1 VNASL
6 ASRPIRLGL
15 TALIIVGAIAGGVA
29 LIQRA
34 SGGEPAAAPPA
45 AAVPV
50 QVTAA
55 RTGDIR
61 TVLTYSGAVQASQQV
76 SLAPRLAGQL
86 ASVQAEVGMA
96 VKQGDVLATL
106 DPGTL
111 PAQVQQAQ
119 ASLSSALA
127 RLQLMLDGPRVA
139 DVAAAEAAL
148 VAAEARLK
156 QLLNPSPADLSAAES
171 ALRTA
176 EVALNNA
183 KVTVGTTKNALSAS
197 LSSYCNVY
205 NAVHVKCESPLPIP
219 QADLDALQQHIASNS
234 LYALSIGGTSGTA
247 LITANNSYLTALNN
261 VNSAEVAFAAA
272 QDRYGQVRFPS
283 ATDVAA
289 QRSAVE
295 AARAALD
302 NRRIPYTD
310 ADIAGARAA
319 VAAAQA
325 SVATARTSLD
335 QTSVVAP
342 FDGLVAQKLL
352 AVGATVSPQTP
363 IFVLVAKAVESHL
376 TVDEARI
383 GLIKQDMPVELSVPA
398 YPDRVF
404 KGRVVT
410 IAPLGDARAH
420 TFDVTV
426 FAEDRDGLLKPGMF
440 AQVDVIAATKPNA
453 VLVPTTAVVQQ
464 GAASRVF
471 VIVDGKASAR
481 TVKPGIADT
490 ANTEIV
496 EGVSAGDQVVTVG
509 QNVLRDGQAVAIATP
524 GASGGRPAAAGT
536 GTGATGTAA
545 TPPARP
551 GGTGTP

>member
-1 VNASL
+1 MNASL
-6 ASRPIRLGL
+6 ASRPVRLGL
-15 TALIIVGAIAGGVA
+15 AALIIVGVIAGGVA
-29 LIQRA
+29 LVQRA
-34 SGGEPAAAPPA
+34 TGGEPTAAPPA

-55 RTGDIR
+55 KAGEIR
-61 TVLTYSGAVQASQQV
+61 TVLTYSGAIQSSQQV

-86 ASVQAEVGMA
+86 ASVQAEVGMV

-106 DPGTL
+106 DAGTL
-111 PAQVQQAQ
+111 PAQLQQAQ

-127 RLQLMLDGPRVA
+127 RLQLMLDGPRAA
-139 DVAAAEAAL
+139 DVAAAEASLA
-148 VAAEARLK
+148 AAEARLK

-176 EVALNNA
+176 EVGLNNA
-183 KVTVGTTKNALSAS
+183 KVTVGTTKNGLSAS

-219 QADLDALQQHIASNS
+219 QENLAALQEHIASNS

-247 LITANNSYLTALNN
+247 LITANNTYLTALNN
-261 VNSAEVAFAAA
+261 LNSAEVAFAAA
-272 QDRYGQVRFPS
+272 QDRYGQVRLPS
-283 ATDVAA
+283 TTDVTA
-289 QRSAVE
+289 QRSAVA
-295 AARAALD
+295 AARAVLD

-310 ADIAGARAA
+310 ADIAGTRAA

-325 SVATARTSLD
+325 SVATARTNLE

-342 FDGLVAQKLL
+342 FDGLIAQKLL

-363 IFVLVAKAVESHL
+363 IFVLVTKAVESRL

-383 GLIKQDMPVELSVPA
+383 GLIKRDMPVELSVPA

-440 AQVDVIAATKPNA
+440 AQVNVIAATKANA
-453 VLVPTTAVVQQ
+453 VLVPTSAIVQQ
-464 GAASRVF
+464 GPTARVF
-471 VIVDGKASAR
+471 VIANRKASTR
-481 TVKPGIADT
+481 TVKIGIADA

-509 QNVLRDGQAVAIATP
+509 QNILRDGQTVAISTAGT
-524 GASGGRPAAAGT
+524 GGGRPAAT
-536 GTGATGTAA
+536 GTAPGAATAATGT
-545 TPPARP
+545 P
-551 GGTGTP
+551 